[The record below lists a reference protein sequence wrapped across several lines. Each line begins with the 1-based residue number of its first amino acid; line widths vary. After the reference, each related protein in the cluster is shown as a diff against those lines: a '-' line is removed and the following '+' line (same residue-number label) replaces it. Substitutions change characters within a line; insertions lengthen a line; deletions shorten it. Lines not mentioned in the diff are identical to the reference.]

1 MKVVLVMLVVTAVLL
16 IYQTTSPVRITES
29 MIFSYKHKMLL
40 GEAETVASSLSS
52 SQNLTSQGAEEI
64 MSVLGARDM
73 GQVVITDGDGVVLYS
88 SNLSVSPVGSCTLY
102 PEIVSALRGNDAF
115 RCSFTGDAFVSRGA
129 IPVMFGGDTIGCVY
143 MVEIDSEQA
152 ELLTS
157 IQNNAVRT
165 SIITVLV
172 SLILYV
178 VFGLVVIRKNESLL
192 QSIRRVQDGDY
203 EHRVEVKGKDEF
215 AVLANEFNALTDRLQ
230 QTEQIRR
237 QFVSDASH
245 ELRTPLAAM
254 RLLSDSI
261 LQNDMDQDT
270 IREFVQDISGE
281 AVRGFTL
288 MFLQMWNVDTRRVEN
303 YERYLNASFPVD
315 APGYVLP
322 YGDRPFDEEL
332 VGETVYMDIL
342 NRAQRYVHITT
353 PYLIVD
359 NELLTALTYA
369 AKRGVEVVLIVPA
382 IPDKTYVYA
391 LNQTYYRELIEAGV
405 EVREYTPGFVH
416 AKMFVSDDTT
426 AVVGSINLD
435 YRSLYLHFECAA
447 LLYGCAAVADVE
459 RDIQET
465 RAKSRVITLEDC
477 KRRKLIW
484 RFLGWILRPLAPL
497 M

>member
-1 MKVVLVMLVVTAVLL
+1 MKVVLVMLVVTAALL
-16 IYQTTSPVRITES
+16 IYQTTSPVRITEN

-64 MSVLGARDM
+64 MSVLGTRDM
-73 GQVVITDGDGVVLYS
+73 GQVVITDGSGVVLYS

-172 SLILYV
+172 SLVLYI

-281 AVRGFTL
+281 ADRL
-288 MFLQMWNVDTRRVEN
+288 TRMTSKL
-303 YERYLNASFPVD
+303 LN
-315 APGYVLP
+315 
-322 YGDRPFDEEL
+322 
-332 VGETVYMDIL
+332 
-342 NRAQRYVHITT
+342 
-353 PYLIVD
+353 
-359 NELLTALTYA
+359 LTALDSRQFTPTETEPVNLGECCKKTVRMLGPYA
-369 AKRGVEVVLIVPA
+369 KEMGAEIEQSSEDNCYVMAREDDIFQLVLNLAENGVKYSQKGGQVRLIAYSQGSTAVLIVEDNGVG
-382 IPDKTYVYA
+382 IPENELERIFQRFYRVDKA
-391 LNQTYYRELIEAGV
+391 RSREAGGTGLGLAI
-405 EVREYTPGFVH
+405 VRE
-416 AKMFVSDDTT
+416 T
-426 AVVGSINLD
+426 AEKFGGTVT
-435 YRSLYLHFECAA
+435 AA
-447 LLYGCAAVADVE
+447 NRPQGGA
-459 RDIQET
+459 
-465 RAKSRVITLEDC
+465 
-477 KRRKLIW
+477 
-484 RFLGWILRPLAPL
+484 RFTVQFPRYQWEGEP
-497 M
+497 

>member
-1 MKVVLVMLVVTAVLL
+1 MRVVLAMLVVTAALL
-16 IYQTTSPVRITES
+16 IYQTSAPVRITEN

-64 MSVLGARDM
+64 MSVLGTRDM
-73 GQVVITDGDGVVLYS
+73 GQVVITDGSGVVLYS

-129 IPVMFGGDTIGCVY
+129 IPVMFGGDITGCVY
-143 MVEIDSEQA
+143 MVEIDPEQA

-157 IQNNAVRT
+157 IQDNAVRT
-165 SIITVLV
+165 SVITVLV
-172 SLILYV
+172 SLILYF

-261 LQNDMDQDT
+261 LHNDMDQDT
-270 IREFVQDISGE
+270 VREFVQDISGE
-281 AVRGFTL
+281 ADRL
-288 MFLQMWNVDTRRVEN
+288 TRMTSKL
-303 YERYLNASFPVD
+303 LN
-315 APGYVLP
+315 
-322 YGDRPFDEEL
+322 
-332 VGETVYMDIL
+332 
-342 NRAQRYVHITT
+342 
-353 PYLIVD
+353 
-359 NELLTALTYA
+359 LTALDSRQFTPTETEPVNLGECCKKAVRMLGPYA
-369 AKRGVEVVLIVPA
+369 KEMGAEIEQSSEDNCYVMAREDDIFQLVLNLAENGVKYSQTGGQVRLIAYSQGSTAVLIVEDNGVG
-382 IPDKTYVYA
+382 IPENELDRIFQRFYRVDKA
-391 LNQTYYRELIEAGV
+391 RSREAGGTGLGLAI
-405 EVREYTPGFVH
+405 VRE
-416 AKMFVSDDTT
+416 T
-426 AVVGSINLD
+426 AEKFGGSVT
-435 YRSLYLHFECAA
+435 AA
-447 LLYGCAAVADVE
+447 NRPQGGA
-459 RDIQET
+459 
-465 RAKSRVITLEDC
+465 
-477 KRRKLIW
+477 
-484 RFLGWILRPLAPL
+484 RFTVQFPRYQWEGEP
-497 M
+497 

>member
-64 MSVLGARDM
+64 MSVLGTRDM

-281 AVRGFTL
+281 ADRL
-288 MFLQMWNVDTRRVEN
+288 TRMTSKL
-303 YERYLNASFPVD
+303 LN
-315 APGYVLP
+315 
-322 YGDRPFDEEL
+322 
-332 VGETVYMDIL
+332 
-342 NRAQRYVHITT
+342 
-353 PYLIVD
+353 
-359 NELLTALTYA
+359 LTALDSRQFTPTETEPVNLGECCKKAVRMLGPYA
-369 AKRGVEVVLIVPA
+369 KEMGAEIEQSSEDNCYVMAREDDIFQLVLHLAENGVKYSQTGGQVRLIAYSQGGTAILIVEDNGVG
-382 IPDKTYVYA
+382 IPENELERIFQRFYRVDKA
-391 LNQTYYRELIEAGV
+391 RSREAGGTGLGLAI
-405 EVREYTPGFVH
+405 VRE
-416 AKMFVSDDTT
+416 T
-426 AVVGSINLD
+426 AEKFGGTVT
-435 YRSLYLHFECAA
+435 AA
-447 LLYGCAAVADVE
+447 NRPQGGA
-459 RDIQET
+459 
-465 RAKSRVITLEDC
+465 
-477 KRRKLIW
+477 
-484 RFLGWILRPLAPL
+484 RFTVQFPRYQWEGEP
-497 M
+497 

>member
-1 MKVVLVMLVVTAVLL
+1 MAIISRLKRFAVQFRNSLLMKVVLVMLVVTAALL
-16 IYQTTSPVRITES
+16 IYQTSAPVRITEN

-64 MSVLGARDM
+64 MSVLGTRDM
-73 GQVVITDGDGVVLYS
+73 GQVVITDGGGVVLYS

-115 RCSFTGDAFVSRGA
+115 RCSFTGNAFVSRGA
-129 IPVMFGGDTIGCVY
+129 IPVMFGGDITGCVY
-143 MVEIDSEQA
+143 MVEIDPEQA
-152 ELLTS
+152 ALLTS

-165 SIITVLV
+165 SMITVLV

-281 AVRGFTL
+281 ADRL
-288 MFLQMWNVDTRRVEN
+288 TRMTSKL
-303 YERYLNASFPVD
+303 LN
-315 APGYVLP
+315 
-322 YGDRPFDEEL
+322 
-332 VGETVYMDIL
+332 
-342 NRAQRYVHITT
+342 
-353 PYLIVD
+353 
-359 NELLTALTYA
+359 LTALDSRQFTPTETEPVNLGECCKKAVRMLGPYA
-369 AKRGVEVVLIVPA
+369 KEMGAEIEQSSEDNCCVMAREDDIFQLVLNLAENGVKYSQKGGQVRLIAYSQGSTAVLIVEDNGVG
-382 IPDKTYVYA
+382 IPENE
-391 LNQTYYRELIEAGV
+391 LELIFQRFYRVDKARSREAGGTGLGLAI
-405 EVREYTPGFVH
+405 VRE
-416 AKMFVSDDTT
+416 T
-426 AVVGSINLD
+426 AEKFGGTVT
-435 YRSLYLHFECAA
+435 AA
-447 LLYGCAAVADVE
+447 NRPQGGA
-459 RDIQET
+459 
-465 RAKSRVITLEDC
+465 
-477 KRRKLIW
+477 
-484 RFLGWILRPLAPL
+484 RFTVQFPRYQWEGEP
-497 M
+497 

>member
-1 MKVVLVMLVVTAVLL
+1 MKVVLVMLVVTAALL
-16 IYQTTSPVRITES
+16 IYQTSAPVRITEN

-64 MSVLGARDM
+64 MSVLGTRDM
-73 GQVVITDGDGVVLYS
+73 GQVVITDGSGVVLYS

-129 IPVMFGGDTIGCVY
+129 IPVMFGGDITGCVY
-143 MVEIDSEQA
+143 MVEIDPEQA
-152 ELLTS
+152 ALLTS

-165 SIITVLV
+165 SMITVLV

-281 AVRGFTL
+281 ADRL
-288 MFLQMWNVDTRRVEN
+288 TRMTSKL
-303 YERYLNASFPVD
+303 LN
-315 APGYVLP
+315 
-322 YGDRPFDEEL
+322 
-332 VGETVYMDIL
+332 
-342 NRAQRYVHITT
+342 
-353 PYLIVD
+353 
-359 NELLTALTYA
+359 LTALDSRQFTPTETEPVNLGECCKKAVRMLGPYA
-369 AKRGVEVVLIVPA
+369 KEMGAEIEQSSEDNCCVMAREDDIFQLVLNLAENGVKYSQKGGQVRLIAYSQGSTAVLIVEDNGVG
-382 IPDKTYVYA
+382 IPENE
-391 LNQTYYRELIEAGV
+391 LELIFQRFYRVDKARSREAGGTGLGLAI
-405 EVREYTPGFVH
+405 VRE
-416 AKMFVSDDTT
+416 T
-426 AVVGSINLD
+426 AEKFGGTVT
-435 YRSLYLHFECAA
+435 AA
-447 LLYGCAAVADVE
+447 NRPQGGA
-459 RDIQET
+459 
-465 RAKSRVITLEDC
+465 
-477 KRRKLIW
+477 
-484 RFLGWILRPLAPL
+484 RFTVQFPRYQWEGEP
-497 M
+497 

>member
-1 MKVVLVMLVVTAVLL
+1 MLVMLVVTAALL
-16 IYQTTSPVRITES
+16 IYQTSAPVRITEN

-64 MSVLGARDM
+64 MSVLGTRDM
-73 GQVVITDGDGVVLYS
+73 GQVVITDGSGVVLYS

-115 RCSFTGDAFVSRGA
+115 RCSFTGNAFVSRGA
-129 IPVMFGGDTIGCVY
+129 IPVMFGGDITGCVY
-143 MVEIDSEQA
+143 MVEIDPEQA
-152 ELLTS
+152 ALLTS

-165 SIITVLV
+165 SMITVLV

-281 AVRGFTL
+281 ADRL
-288 MFLQMWNVDTRRVEN
+288 TRMTSKL
-303 YERYLNASFPVD
+303 LN
-315 APGYVLP
+315 
-322 YGDRPFDEEL
+322 
-332 VGETVYMDIL
+332 
-342 NRAQRYVHITT
+342 
-353 PYLIVD
+353 
-359 NELLTALTYA
+359 LTALDSRQFTPTETEPVNLGECCKKAVRMLGPYA
-369 AKRGVEVVLIVPA
+369 KEMGAEIEQSSEDNCCVMAWEDDIFQLVLNLAENGVKYSQKGGQVRLIAYSQGSTAVLIVEDNGVG
-382 IPDKTYVYA
+382 IPENE
-391 LNQTYYRELIEAGV
+391 LELIFQRFYRVDKARSREAGGTGLGLAI
-405 EVREYTPGFVH
+405 VRE
-416 AKMFVSDDTT
+416 T
-426 AVVGSINLD
+426 AEKFGGTVT
-435 YRSLYLHFECAA
+435 AA
-447 LLYGCAAVADVE
+447 NRPQGGA
-459 RDIQET
+459 
-465 RAKSRVITLEDC
+465 
-477 KRRKLIW
+477 
-484 RFLGWILRPLAPL
+484 RFTVQFPRYQWEGEP
-497 M
+497 

>member
-1 MKVVLVMLVVTAVLL
+1 MAIISRLKRFAVQFRNSLLMKVVLVMLVVTAALL
-16 IYQTTSPVRITES
+16 IYQTSAPVRITEN

-64 MSVLGARDM
+64 MSVLGTRDM
-73 GQVVITDGDGVVLYS
+73 GQVVITDGSGVVLYS

-115 RCSFTGDAFVSRGA
+115 RCSFTGNAFVSRGA
-129 IPVMFGGDTIGCVY
+129 IPVMFGGDITGCVY
-143 MVEIDSEQA
+143 MVEIDPEQA
-152 ELLTS
+152 AVLTS

-165 SIITVLV
+165 SMITVLV

-215 AVLANEFNALTDRLQ
+215 DVLANEFNALTDRLQ

-281 AVRGFTL
+281 ADRL
-288 MFLQMWNVDTRRVEN
+288 TRMTSKL
-303 YERYLNASFPVD
+303 LN
-315 APGYVLP
+315 
-322 YGDRPFDEEL
+322 
-332 VGETVYMDIL
+332 
-342 NRAQRYVHITT
+342 
-353 PYLIVD
+353 
-359 NELLTALTYA
+359 LTALDSRQFTPTETEPVNLGECCKKAVRMLGPYA
-369 AKRGVEVVLIVPA
+369 KEMGAEIEQSSEDNCCVMAREDDIFQLVLNLAENGVKYSQKGGQVRLIAYSQGSTAVLIVEDNGVG
-382 IPDKTYVYA
+382 IPENE
-391 LNQTYYRELIEAGV
+391 LELIFQRFYRVDKARSREAGGTGLGLAI
-405 EVREYTPGFVH
+405 VRE
-416 AKMFVSDDTT
+416 T
-426 AVVGSINLD
+426 AEKFGGTVT
-435 YRSLYLHFECAA
+435 AA
-447 LLYGCAAVADVE
+447 NRPQGGA
-459 RDIQET
+459 
-465 RAKSRVITLEDC
+465 
-477 KRRKLIW
+477 
-484 RFLGWILRPLAPL
+484 RFTVQFPRYQWEGEP
-497 M
+497 

>member
-64 MSVLGARDM
+64 MSVLGTRDM

-203 EHRVEVKGKDEF
+203 EHRVEVKGRDEF

-281 AVRGFTL
+281 ADRL
-288 MFLQMWNVDTRRVEN
+288 TRMTSKL
-303 YERYLNASFPVD
+303 LN
-315 APGYVLP
+315 
-322 YGDRPFDEEL
+322 
-332 VGETVYMDIL
+332 
-342 NRAQRYVHITT
+342 
-353 PYLIVD
+353 
-359 NELLTALTYA
+359 LTALDSRQFTPTETEPVNLGECCKKAVRMLGPYA
-369 AKRGVEVVLIVPA
+369 KEMGAEIEQSSEDNCYVMAREDDIFQLVLNLAENGVKYSQTGGQVRLIAYSQGGTAILIVEDNGVG
-382 IPDKTYVYA
+382 IPENELERIFQRFYRVDKA
-391 LNQTYYRELIEAGV
+391 RSREAGGTGLGLAIV
-405 EVREYTPGFVH
+405 WE
-416 AKMFVSDDTT
+416 T
-426 AVVGSINLD
+426 AEKFGGTVT
-435 YRSLYLHFECAA
+435 AA
-447 LLYGCAAVADVE
+447 NRPQGGA
-459 RDIQET
+459 
-465 RAKSRVITLEDC
+465 
-477 KRRKLIW
+477 
-484 RFLGWILRPLAPL
+484 RFTVQFPRYQWEGEP
-497 M
+497 

>member
-1 MKVVLVMLVVTAVLL
+1 MKVVLVMLVVTAALL
-16 IYQTTSPVRITES
+16 IYQTTSPVRITEN

-64 MSVLGARDM
+64 MSVLGTRDM
-73 GQVVITDGDGVVLYS
+73 GQVVITDGSGVVLYS
-88 SNLSVSPVGSCTLY
+88 SNPSVSPVGSCTLY

-172 SLILYV
+172 SLVLYI

-281 AVRGFTL
+281 ADRL
-288 MFLQMWNVDTRRVEN
+288 TRMTSKL
-303 YERYLNASFPVD
+303 LN
-315 APGYVLP
+315 
-322 YGDRPFDEEL
+322 
-332 VGETVYMDIL
+332 
-342 NRAQRYVHITT
+342 
-353 PYLIVD
+353 
-359 NELLTALTYA
+359 LTALDSRQFTPTETEPVNLGECCKKAVRMLGPYAKEMGAVRNVFGDAMPMISSTKSLTGHSLGAAGAQESIYCLLMMKNNFA
-369 AKRGVEVVLIVPA
+369 AKSA
-382 IPDKTYVYA
+382 H
-391 LNQTYYRELIEAGV
+391 IE
-405 EVREYTPGFVH
+405 
-416 AKMFVSDDTT
+416 
-426 AVVGSINLD
+426 NLD
-435 YRSLYLHFECAA
+435 PEFADMPILQERHDGA
-447 LLYGCAAVADVE
+447 LQHVMSNSFGFGGTNA
-459 RDIQET
+459 T
-465 RAKSRVITLEDC
+465 VIFS
-477 KRRKLIW
+477 KV
-484 RFLGWILRPLAPL
+484 
-497 M
+497 

>member
-1 MKVVLVMLVVTAVLL
+1 MLVVTAALL
-16 IYQTTSPVRITES
+16 IYQTSAPVRITEN
-29 MIFSYKHKMLL
+29 MIFAYKHKMLL

-64 MSVLGARDM
+64 MSVLGTRDM
-73 GQVVITDGDGVVLYS
+73 GQVVITDGSGVVLYS

-129 IPVMFGGDTIGCVY
+129 IPVMFGGDITGCVY
-143 MVEIDSEQA
+143 MVEIDPEQA

-165 SIITVLV
+165 SVITVLV
-172 SLILYV
+172 SLALYI

-270 IREFVQDISGE
+270 VREFVQDISGE
-281 AVRGFTL
+281 ADRL
-288 MFLQMWNVDTRRVEN
+288 TRMTSKL
-303 YERYLNASFPVD
+303 LN
-315 APGYVLP
+315 
-322 YGDRPFDEEL
+322 
-332 VGETVYMDIL
+332 
-342 NRAQRYVHITT
+342 
-353 PYLIVD
+353 
-359 NELLTALTYA
+359 LTALDSRQFTPTETEPVNLGECCKKAVRMLGPYA
-369 AKRGVEVVLIVPA
+369 KEMGAEIEQSSEDNCYVMAREDDIFQMVLNLAENGVKYSQTGGQVRLIAYSQGSTAVLIVEDNGVG
-382 IPDKTYVYA
+382 IPENELERIFQRFYRVDKA
-391 LNQTYYRELIEAGV
+391 RSREAGGTGLGLAI
-405 EVREYTPGFVH
+405 VRE
-416 AKMFVSDDTT
+416 T
-426 AVVGSINLD
+426 AEKFGGTVT
-435 YRSLYLHFECAA
+435 AA
-447 LLYGCAAVADVE
+447 NRPQGGA
-459 RDIQET
+459 
-465 RAKSRVITLEDC
+465 
-477 KRRKLIW
+477 
-484 RFLGWILRPLAPL
+484 RFTVQFPRYQWEGEP
-497 M
+497 

>member
-16 IYQTTSPVRITES
+16 IYQTTSPVRITEN

-64 MSVLGARDM
+64 MSVLGTRDM

-281 AVRGFTL
+281 ADRL
-288 MFLQMWNVDTRRVEN
+288 TRMTSKL
-303 YERYLNASFPVD
+303 LN
-315 APGYVLP
+315 
-322 YGDRPFDEEL
+322 
-332 VGETVYMDIL
+332 
-342 NRAQRYVHITT
+342 
-353 PYLIVD
+353 
-359 NELLTALTYA
+359 LTALDSRQFTPMETEPVNLGECCKKAVRMLGPYA
-369 AKRGVEVVLIVPA
+369 KEMGAGIEQSSEDNCYVMAREDDIFQLVLNLAENGVKYSQTGGQVRLIAYSQGGTAILIVEDNGVG
-382 IPDKTYVYA
+382 IPENELERIFQRFYRVDKA
-391 LNQTYYRELIEAGV
+391 RSREAGGTGLGLAI
-405 EVREYTPGFVH
+405 VRE
-416 AKMFVSDDTT
+416 T
-426 AVVGSINLD
+426 AEKFGGTVTASNRPQGG
-435 YRSLYLHFECAA
+435 A
-447 LLYGCAAVADVE
+447 
-459 RDIQET
+459 
-465 RAKSRVITLEDC
+465 
-477 KRRKLIW
+477 
-484 RFLGWILRPLAPL
+484 RFTVQFPRYQWEGEP
-497 M
+497 

>member
-1 MKVVLVMLVVTAVLL
+1 MKVVLVMLVVTAALL
-16 IYQTTSPVRITES
+16 IYQTSAPVHITEN

-64 MSVLGARDM
+64 MSVLGTRDM
-73 GQVVITDGDGVVLYS
+73 GQVVITDGSGVVLYS

-115 RCSFTGDAFVSRGA
+115 RCTFTGDAFVSRGA
-129 IPVMFGGDTIGCVY
+129 IPVMFGGDITGCVY

-152 ELLTS
+152 ALLTS

-165 SIITVLV
+165 SVITVLV
-172 SLILYV
+172 SLILYI

-230 QTEQIRR
+230 QTEQLRR

-281 AVRGFTL
+281 ADRL
-288 MFLQMWNVDTRRVEN
+288 TRMTSKL
-303 YERYLNASFPVD
+303 LN
-315 APGYVLP
+315 
-322 YGDRPFDEEL
+322 
-332 VGETVYMDIL
+332 
-342 NRAQRYVHITT
+342 
-353 PYLIVD
+353 
-359 NELLTALTYA
+359 LTALDSRQFTPTETEPVNLGECCKKAVRMLGPYA
-369 AKRGVEVVLIVPA
+369 KEMGAEIEQSSEENCCVMAREDDIFQLVLNLAENGVKYSQEGGQVRLIAYSQGSTAILIVEDNGVG
-382 IPDKTYVYA
+382 IPENELDRIFQRFYRVDKA
-391 LNQTYYRELIEAGV
+391 RSREAGGTGLGLAI
-405 EVREYTPGFVH
+405 VRE
-416 AKMFVSDDTT
+416 T
-426 AVVGSINLD
+426 AEKFGGTVT
-435 YRSLYLHFECAA
+435 AA
-447 LLYGCAAVADVE
+447 NRPQGGA
-459 RDIQET
+459 
-465 RAKSRVITLEDC
+465 
-477 KRRKLIW
+477 
-484 RFLGWILRPLAPL
+484 RFTVQFPRYQWEGEP
-497 M
+497 

>member
-64 MSVLGARDM
+64 MSVLGTRDM

-129 IPVMFGGDTIGCVY
+129 IPVMFGDDTIGCVY

-281 AVRGFTL
+281 ADRL
-288 MFLQMWNVDTRRVEN
+288 TRMTSKL
-303 YERYLNASFPVD
+303 LN
-315 APGYVLP
+315 
-322 YGDRPFDEEL
+322 
-332 VGETVYMDIL
+332 
-342 NRAQRYVHITT
+342 
-353 PYLIVD
+353 
-359 NELLTALTYA
+359 LTALDSRQFTPTETEPVNLGECCKKAVRMLGPYA
-369 AKRGVEVVLIVPA
+369 KEMGAEIEQSSEDNCYVMAREDDIFQLVLNLAENGVKYSQTGGQVRLIAYSQGGTAILIVEDNGVG
-382 IPDKTYVYA
+382 IPENELERIFQRFYRVDKA
-391 LNQTYYRELIEAGV
+391 RSREAGGTGLGLAI
-405 EVREYTPGFVH
+405 VRE
-416 AKMFVSDDTT
+416 T
-426 AVVGSINLD
+426 AEKFGGTVT
-435 YRSLYLHFECAA
+435 AA
-447 LLYGCAAVADVE
+447 NRPQGGA
-459 RDIQET
+459 
-465 RAKSRVITLEDC
+465 
-477 KRRKLIW
+477 
-484 RFLGWILRPLAPL
+484 RFTVQFPRYQWEGEP
-497 M
+497 

>member
-1 MKVVLVMLVVTAVLL
+1 MLVVTAALL
-16 IYQTTSPVRITES
+16 IYQTSAPVRITEN
-29 MIFSYKHKMLL
+29 MIFAYKHKMLL

-64 MSVLGARDM
+64 MSVLGTRDM
-73 GQVVITDGDGVVLYS
+73 GQVVITDGSGVVLYS

-129 IPVMFGGDTIGCVY
+129 IPVMFGGDITGCVY
-143 MVEIDSEQA
+143 MVEIDPEQA

-165 SIITVLV
+165 SMITVLV
-172 SLILYV
+172 SLALYI

-281 AVRGFTL
+281 ADRL
-288 MFLQMWNVDTRRVEN
+288 TRMTSKL
-303 YERYLNASFPVD
+303 LN
-315 APGYVLP
+315 
-322 YGDRPFDEEL
+322 
-332 VGETVYMDIL
+332 
-342 NRAQRYVHITT
+342 
-353 PYLIVD
+353 
-359 NELLTALTYA
+359 LTALDSRQFTPTETEPVNLGECCKKAVRMLGPYA
-369 AKRGVEVVLIVPA
+369 KEMGAEIEQSSEDNCYVMAREDDIFQLVLNLAENGVKYSQTGGQVRLIAYSQGSTAVLIVEDNGVG
-382 IPDKTYVYA
+382 IPENELERIFQRFYRVDKA
-391 LNQTYYRELIEAGV
+391 RSREAGGTGLGLAI
-405 EVREYTPGFVH
+405 VRE
-416 AKMFVSDDTT
+416 T
-426 AVVGSINLD
+426 AEKFGGSVT
-435 YRSLYLHFECAA
+435 AA
-447 LLYGCAAVADVE
+447 NRPQGGA
-459 RDIQET
+459 
-465 RAKSRVITLEDC
+465 
-477 KRRKLIW
+477 
-484 RFLGWILRPLAPL
+484 RFTVQFPRYQWEGEP
-497 M
+497 

>member
-64 MSVLGARDM
+64 MSVLGTRDM

-261 LQNDMDQDT
+261 LQNDMDADT
-270 IREFVQDISGE
+270 MREFVSDIGNESD
-281 AVRGFTL
+281 RLTRMTQKLLTL
-288 MFLQMWNVDTRRVEN
+288 SKADAETVCDHEVVDLSEIVRRVFRMLVPLADKTEVRLTANLDRGCFVLSMEDDAYQIIFNLVEN
-303 YERYLNASFPVD
+303 GIKYNHSGGCVHVTVSHTQEDVELLVEDTGMGIPQAAIEHIFERFYRVD
-315 APGYVLP
+315 KARSRQAGGSGLGLSIVHELVERNFGSIAVSSEEGKGTRFTVRLP
-322 YGDRPFDEEL
+322 YFALEEDE
-332 VGETVYMDIL
+332 
-342 NRAQRYVHITT
+342 
-353 PYLIVD
+353 
-359 NELLTALTYA
+359 
-369 AKRGVEVVLIVPA
+369 
-382 IPDKTYVYA
+382 
-391 LNQTYYRELIEAGV
+391 
-405 EVREYTPGFVH
+405 
-416 AKMFVSDDTT
+416 DD
-426 AVVGSINLD
+426 A
-435 YRSLYLHFECAA
+435 
-447 LLYGCAAVADVE
+447 
-459 RDIQET
+459 
-465 RAKSRVITLEDC
+465 
-477 KRRKLIW
+477 
-484 RFLGWILRPLAPL
+484 
-497 M
+497 

>member
-16 IYQTTSPVRITES
+16 IYQTTSPVRITEN

-64 MSVLGARDM
+64 MSVLGTRDM

-215 AVLANEFNALTDRLQ
+215 AVLANEFNALADRLQ

-281 AVRGFTL
+281 ADRL
-288 MFLQMWNVDTRRVEN
+288 TRMTSKL
-303 YERYLNASFPVD
+303 LN
-315 APGYVLP
+315 
-322 YGDRPFDEEL
+322 
-332 VGETVYMDIL
+332 
-342 NRAQRYVHITT
+342 
-353 PYLIVD
+353 
-359 NELLTALTYA
+359 LTALDSRQFTPTETEPVNLGECCKKAVRMLGPYA
-369 AKRGVEVVLIVPA
+369 KEMGAEIEQSSEDNCYVMAREDDIFQLVLNLAENGVKYSQTGGQVRLIAYSQGGTAILIVEDNGVG
-382 IPDKTYVYA
+382 IPENELERIFQRFYRVDKA
-391 LNQTYYRELIEAGV
+391 RSREAGGTGLGLAI
-405 EVREYTPGFVH
+405 VRE
-416 AKMFVSDDTT
+416 T
-426 AVVGSINLD
+426 AEKFGGTVT
-435 YRSLYLHFECAA
+435 AA
-447 LLYGCAAVADVE
+447 NRPQGGA
-459 RDIQET
+459 
-465 RAKSRVITLEDC
+465 
-477 KRRKLIW
+477 
-484 RFLGWILRPLAPL
+484 RFTVQFPRYQWEGEP
-497 M
+497 

>member
-64 MSVLGARDM
+64 MSVLGTRDM

-281 AVRGFTL
+281 ADRL
-288 MFLQMWNVDTRRVEN
+288 TRMTSKL
-303 YERYLNASFPVD
+303 LN
-315 APGYVLP
+315 
-322 YGDRPFDEEL
+322 
-332 VGETVYMDIL
+332 
-342 NRAQRYVHITT
+342 
-353 PYLIVD
+353 
-359 NELLTALTYA
+359 LTALDSRQFTPTETEPVNLGECCKKAVRMLGPYA
-369 AKRGVEVVLIVPA
+369 KEMGAEIEQSSEDNCYVMAREDDIFQLVLNLAENGVKYSHTGGQVRLIAYSQGGTAILIVEDNGVG
-382 IPDKTYVYA
+382 IPENELERIFQRFYRVDKA
-391 LNQTYYRELIEAGV
+391 RSREAGGTGLGLAI
-405 EVREYTPGFVH
+405 VRE
-416 AKMFVSDDTT
+416 T
-426 AVVGSINLD
+426 AEKFGGTVT
-435 YRSLYLHFECAA
+435 AA
-447 LLYGCAAVADVE
+447 NRPQGGA
-459 RDIQET
+459 
-465 RAKSRVITLEDC
+465 
-477 KRRKLIW
+477 
-484 RFLGWILRPLAPL
+484 RFTVQFPRYQWEGEP
-497 M
+497 

>member
-1 MKVVLVMLVVTAVLL
+1 MLVVTAALL
-16 IYQTTSPVRITES
+16 IYQTTSPVRITEN

-64 MSVLGARDM
+64 MSVLGTRDM
-73 GQVVITDGDGVVLYS
+73 GQVVITDGSGVVLYS

-172 SLILYV
+172 SLVLYI

-281 AVRGFTL
+281 ADRL
-288 MFLQMWNVDTRRVEN
+288 TRMTSKL
-303 YERYLNASFPVD
+303 LN
-315 APGYVLP
+315 
-322 YGDRPFDEEL
+322 
-332 VGETVYMDIL
+332 
-342 NRAQRYVHITT
+342 
-353 PYLIVD
+353 
-359 NELLTALTYA
+359 LTALDSRQFTPTETEPVNLGECCKKAVRMLGPYA
-369 AKRGVEVVLIVPA
+369 KEMGAEIEQSSEDNCYVMAREDDIFQLVLNLAENGVKYSQEGGQVRLIAYSQGSTAILIVEDNGVG
-382 IPDKTYVYA
+382 IPENELERIFQRFYRVDKA
-391 LNQTYYRELIEAGV
+391 RSREAGGTGLGLAI
-405 EVREYTPGFVH
+405 VRE
-416 AKMFVSDDTT
+416 T
-426 AVVGSINLD
+426 AEKFGGTVT
-435 YRSLYLHFECAA
+435 AA
-447 LLYGCAAVADVE
+447 NRPQGGA
-459 RDIQET
+459 
-465 RAKSRVITLEDC
+465 
-477 KRRKLIW
+477 
-484 RFLGWILRPLAPL
+484 RFTVQFPRYQWEGEP
-497 M
+497 

>member
-1 MKVVLVMLVVTAVLL
+1 MRVVLAMLVVTAALL
-16 IYQTTSPVRITES
+16 IYQTSAPVRITEN

-64 MSVLGARDM
+64 MSVLGTRDM
-73 GQVVITDGDGVVLYS
+73 GQVVITDGSGVVLYS

-129 IPVMFGGDTIGCVY
+129 IPVMFGGDITGCVY
-143 MVEIDSEQA
+143 MVEIDPEQA

-157 IQNNAVRT
+157 IQDNAVRT
-165 SIITVLV
+165 SVITVLV
-172 SLILYV
+172 SLILYF

-270 IREFVQDISGE
+270 VREFVQDISGE
-281 AVRGFTL
+281 ADRL
-288 MFLQMWNVDTRRVEN
+288 TRMTSKL
-303 YERYLNASFPVD
+303 LN
-315 APGYVLP
+315 
-322 YGDRPFDEEL
+322 
-332 VGETVYMDIL
+332 
-342 NRAQRYVHITT
+342 
-353 PYLIVD
+353 
-359 NELLTALTYA
+359 LTALDSRQFTPTETEPVNLGECCKKAVRMLGPYA
-369 AKRGVEVVLIVPA
+369 KEMGAEIEQSSEDNCYVMAREDDIFQLVLNLAENGVKYSQTGGQVRLIAYSQGSTAVLIVEDNGVG
-382 IPDKTYVYA
+382 IPENELDRIFQRFYRVDKA
-391 LNQTYYRELIEAGV
+391 RSREAGGTGLGLAI
-405 EVREYTPGFVH
+405 VRE
-416 AKMFVSDDTT
+416 T
-426 AVVGSINLD
+426 AEKFGGSVT
-435 YRSLYLHFECAA
+435 AA
-447 LLYGCAAVADVE
+447 NRPQGGA
-459 RDIQET
+459 
-465 RAKSRVITLEDC
+465 
-477 KRRKLIW
+477 
-484 RFLGWILRPLAPL
+484 RFTVQFPRYQWEGEP
-497 M
+497 